1 MSTYLMVGVIVIVVA
16 SLYWGLT
23 SLANMGNES

>member
-1 MSTYLMVGVIVIVVA
+1 MSTVLMIGVIVIVVA

-23 SLANMGNES
+23 SLTNIEN

>member
-1 MSTYLMVGVIVIVVA
+1 MSTVLMVSVIIIVVA

-23 SLANMGNES
+23 SLTNTEN